1 MTEES
6 PRKIIHIDMDC
17 FYAAIEVRDHPALRG
32 KPVAV
37 GGSSGRG
44 VLTTA
49 NYEARKFGC
58 RSAMPAFKALRQ
70 CPSLIIMPVR
80 FGVYRAESQQ
90 IRAIFAKYTELIEP
104 LSLDEAYL
112 DVSHWRSSGESVA
125 EEIRAEIRETTGLT
139 ASAGIAPNK
148 LLAKIASDW
157 NKPDGQ
163 FEVKSDSVEGF
174 MADLPVRKLWG
185 VGAKTAERLL
195 KAGIETCGD
204 VQNHALTELHRRFGR
219 FGTALYHLSRG
230 RDDRPV
236 QPSRERKSVSNE
248 RTYSEDIT
256 CFEESVPKLQ
266 ALWEELCDDLAKHK
280 DRSIKSAFVKLKFND
295 FRHTTVERQTSAPEW
310 KLYESLLQDGWQRSN
325 TRHVRLL
332 GAGVRF
338 RSQEE
343 ASELEQLTL
352 FEENLESL
360 IGGI

>member
-1 MTEES
+1 MTDDP

-17 FYAAIEVRDHPALRG
+17 FYAAIEVRDHPELRG
-32 KPVAV
+32 KPIAV

-49 NYEARKFGC
+49 NYEARKFGG

-70 CPSLIIMPVR
+70 CPQLIIMPVR
-80 FGVYRAESQQ
+80 FDAYRAESQK
-90 IRAIFAKYTELIEP
+90 IREVFARFTGLIEP

-112 DVSHWRSSGESVA
+112 DVSHWRSSGASVA
-125 EEIRAEIRETTGLT
+125 EEIRAEICEATDLT
-139 ASAGIAPNK
+139 ASAGIATNK

-163 FEVKSDSVEGF
+163 FEVTSDGVEGF
-174 MADLPVRKLWG
+174 MADLSVRKLWG
-185 VGAKTAERLL
+185 VGAKTAERLS

-204 VQNHALTELHRRFGR
+204 VQKHALTELHRRFGR
-219 FGTALYHLSRG
+219 FGIELYHLSRG
-230 RDDRPV
+230 QDDRPV

-266 ALWEELCDDLAKHK
+266 SLWEELCEDLEKHK
-280 DRSIKSAFVKLKFND
+280 DRQIKSAFVKLKFND
-295 FRHTTVERQTSAPEW
+295 FRHTTVERQTAVPAWE
-310 KLYESLLQDGWQRSN
+310 LYEALLEEGWQRSDA
-325 TRHVRLL
+325 RHVRLL

-338 RSQEE
+338 QSQEGL
-343 ASELEQLTL
+343 SEIEQLTF
-352 FEENLESL
+352 FEEN
-360 IGGI
+360 

>member
-1 MTEES
+1 MTEET

-17 FYAAIEVRDHPALRG
+17 FYAAIEVRDHPELRG

-70 CPSLIIMPVR
+70 CPNLIIMPVR
-80 FGVYRAESQQ
+80 FDVYRAESQR
-90 IRAIFAKYTELIEP
+90 IREVFSRFTELIEP

-112 DVSHWRSSGESVA
+112 DVSHWRSSGAAVA

-148 LLAKIASDW
+148 LVAKIASDW

-163 FEVKSDSVEGF
+163 FEVTPDEVDTF
-174 MADLPVRKLWG
+174 MAELPVRKLWG
-185 VGAKTAERLL
+185 VGQKTAERL
-195 KAGIETCGD
+195 ARHGIETCRD
-204 VQNHALTELHRRFGR
+204 VLRYPLTELHRRFGR
-219 FGTALYHLSRG
+219 FGSELYHLSRG
-230 RDDRPV
+230 QDDRPV
-236 QPSRERKSVSNE
+236 RVSRERKSVSNE

-256 CFEESVPKLQ
+256 CFEESVPKLHL
-266 ALWEELCDDLAKHK
+266 LWEELCEDLKKHQ
-280 DRSIKSAFVKLKFND
+280 DRQIKSAFVKLKFND
-295 FRHTTVERQTSAPEW
+295 FRHTTVERQSSVPEW
-310 KLYESLLQDGWQRSN
+310 HLYESLLEEGWGRSQA
-325 TRHVRLL
+325 RHVRLL

-338 RSQEE
+338 QSQEE
-343 ASELEQLTL
+343 PSEVEQLTF
-352 FEENLESL
+352 FEE
-360 IGGI
+360 G